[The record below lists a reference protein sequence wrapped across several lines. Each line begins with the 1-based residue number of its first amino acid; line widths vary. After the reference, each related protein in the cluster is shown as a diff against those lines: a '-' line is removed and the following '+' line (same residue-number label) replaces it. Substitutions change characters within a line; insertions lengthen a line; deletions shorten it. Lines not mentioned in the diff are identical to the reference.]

1 MKTFRNLG
9 SLWRGLLLSLVL
21 GQPAAKGADPL
32 AALSFSGG
40 PNKYAYAEPAAAF
53 DSYPLTVSF
62 WVKTADAG
70 SLRGLVSKYL
80 GGSYNGWTILAD
92 GGRLRGW
99 YFHSAGRYVWDGGL
113 GMDGGFIADGK
124 WHHIAM
130 VVDGAGGAFFV
141 DGERTSA
148 MTWTGEP
155 GAANNLSQVRVGSY
169 DAGIDSLTGAVDEIS
184 IWTVAKTLPEIAALR
199 RAPLAGDEPGL
210 AAYWKCDGVGN
221 QNVPDSSPNQRLLAT
236 INSPFTPS
244 GLVFGAATSPGQAAD
259 NPGKSF
265 QDGGAKPWTVD
276 TTVAQDSVSSARS
289 GGISHGQSSSMIT
302 TFEGPGALSFQWKVS
317 SEAAYDYLS
326 LFVDGALVTRIS
338 GEVPW
343 TPVSHAV
350 GAGSHTVEWRYSKD
364 PLDTALLD
372 AGWVDRIAFVPP
384 PGDLA
389 THHDARVNRFDF
401 SGRSM
406 VDGSVEAGQFKAWM
420 EVDLQRLDET
430 ALPPASEGVP
440 VRIGWTLRRVTGAGA
455 LPAILQSGA
464 HDFTV
469 PLDTHGGGLAPV
481 PATAV
486 LTEMFSVGVSDPSLI
501 DPGESYDLV
510 WDVRLFPGTAD
521 EIAAGQGTSDAVR
534 LMVFSG
540 RLLAGSLESRF
551 ERIGFAPGTFVQQP
565 DTTWHGLVDLIPGTL
580 SLPGFPATVF
590 QQTPE
595 ARYLAGVV
603 RVAYDPVTRNL
614 SLLPGERLALG
625 DIPGSLPG
633 ITMVSAGANLSTAGL
648 AADQF
653 KVRLPAGFGVAASP
667 TSRLLDGEISFPD
680 LPLGGD
686 GLPQTTTLT
695 HAPANL
701 HLCHDKL
708 PLRYAA
714 ASLTCDLAA
723 GTFSA
728 ASATPVYVRK
738 REREWLA
745 DDLARGAIS
754 DPAAAVKPSNEGHY
768 ALADNA
774 GPVSV
779 LVRANEAGVALL
791 TTSVPL
797 SAPVPETFTMHFPKS
812 ASLPVTGGSVTV
824 AENVFTAG
832 QLELDAPVSVS
843 YQRNPNI
850 AATCGLSFFSPSA
863 ETIPV
868 TVGGSGLA
876 ITPDGGWRAAGTVP
890 PGTTVEWGGLHGAQP
905 THEISGLTDVS
916 LHIPGHVLAGNESVA
931 AISRRPAAMLLS
943 GFGSPAEPA
952 RIERPETAAYEEGL
966 ADYAGLNLRNS
977 GGTLSA
983 RSHLGQ
989 QDTGNYG
996 LKTLSKYVL
1005 RPGGITGV
1013 HDAVTAQVPPLQ
1025 FYGYLTLLDGLRLSY
1040 LDSGNHESATGGSM
1054 TLPFPSDF
1062 TVAFEKLTFTPGGAL
1077 DAADLPENTPQKT
1090 LSYWGCTLKPDVL
1103 DFVQSKDCVT
1113 NAATLTLAG
1122 EIGLGF
1128 ISSDKVRGTLAFS
1141 PTGRL
1146 LPSAANL
1153 AVDTSLPVPPN
1164 MAVKGRG
1171 DLSYPFVPSTRLRFN
1186 NYDAAPGGAG
1196 DGFLFAAG
1204 SMDVP
1209 FFDNLRVL
1217 LHLQPSKIDSACHVI
1232 GGWPS
1237 DPSQA
1242 DRGWTVGG
1250 KNYFNDSSFDPADH
1264 GYDDGVPLAQFR
1276 SGFDTHGGI
1285 DDKFRPHVHKQ
1296 WRKIARFEFPMAWD
1310 ARTRQFLPAD
1320 DKSIELLVLTASGQV
1335 KKLDAAGAEM
1345 TFGVEFAGL
1354 PKLNTA
1360 TFSRV
1365 LGDATGYLGGS
1376 PEKKIADALTN
1387 ALQGVIDR
1395 TVIHQGNRA
1404 LDEML
1409 ADSITGLM
1417 REPLAEGIDGILN
1430 SWIEANL
1437 IEPMAN
1443 AHAAGVAAGTGL
1455 SDAKAVALAKQIDFQ
1470 MILQAELGTYVSEAL
1485 RQADRLGGKLD
1496 QANAALGQLE
1506 ILCDPDQ
1513 DSGTLIHALARR
1525 VAQEFL
1531 GQDFLGSA
1539 DPLVGGPLNELADQL
1554 LEDARPALRQIH
1566 AAIVQQR
1573 AQLQAMRN
1581 SLTSTTSSLGKQVN
1595 DAFSPAA
1602 VGAIAQEA
1610 LAAFANEIGNARDP
1624 KGKFFDPEENS
1635 VEKLQ
1640 ARLRS
1645 HLIDRFHASSIEQ
1658 SLKRALRQFV
1668 APVREVGNQA
1678 LNFAFAEVNHM
1689 VNEIALKIV
1698 TEITQAVGGNEAL
1711 QELAATANESFND
1724 TQSALGD
1731 FKQKYDSASKVL
1743 EFGKLQGYARTRG
1756 DSLDALRLDASIG
1769 LAVPD
1774 PFGFQGFVEIRNVES
1789 GVPSTSGRA
1798 PGIVATE
1805 VTVGSTFG
1813 GTLYQPV
1820 PATDTTPRQ
1829 ENRAQP
1835 FRAAVQGRFSFGPG
1849 AGGNFPVPV
1858 PNGFDANVDFET
1870 QIDLGLMSI
1879 QRLQL
1884 TVGLGGQEA
1893 YASASAN
1900 GSIWF
1905 IPVQG
1910 RVFMGSTRQ
1919 VGILKEAFDPQ
1930 TYELVVTKG
1939 SRFTAPGSPFLVDPV
1954 IGIYTRFA
1962 GQLSLNRFFGIPD
1975 NPNLI
1980 SLNAGREFGH
1990 FALIS
1995 KNLDGTQLKVGYRE
2009 ALTVSGTA
2017 LRVIGVSAKAG
2028 FLVALDANLTD
2039 LTGASSLTEALNSVK
2054 GTGTAF
2060 VEACAT
2066 VLLVKKCLNAAFYV
2080 DVHPNP
2086 ALVPPV
2092 IVVPV
2097 GFEY

>member
-1 MKTFRNLG
+1 MKTFRNFG
-9 SLWRGLLLSLVL
+9 SLCCGLLLSLVL
-21 GQPAAKGADPL
+21 GQPAVKGADPL

-40 PNKYAYAEPAAAF
+40 TNKYAYAEPAAAF

-62 WVKTADAG
+62 WVKTVDAG
-70 SLRGLVSKYL
+70 SLRWLVSKYL

-124 WHHIAM
+124 WHHVAM

-141 DGERTSA
+141 DGKRTSA

-155 GAANNLSQVRVGSY
+155 GAADNLSQVRVGSY
-169 DAGIDSLTGAVDEIS
+169 DARLDSLTGAVDEIS
-184 IWTVAKTLPEIAALR
+184 IWTVAKTLPEIAALQ
-199 RAPLAGDEPGL
+199 RAPLAGNEPGL
-210 AAYWKCDGVGN
+210 AAYWKCDGEGN
-221 QNVPDSSPNQRLLAT
+221 QNVPDSSPNQRLLQT

-244 GLVFGAATSPGQAAD
+244 GLAFGSATAPGQAAD

-276 TTVAQDSVSSARS
+276 TAVAQDGVSSARS
-289 GGISHGQSSSMIT
+289 GGITHSQSSSMIT
-302 TFEGPGALSFQWKVS
+302 TFEGPGTLSFQWKVS
-317 SEAAYDYLS
+317 SEASFDFLS
-326 LFVDGALVTRIS
+326 LFVDGVFVTRIS

-343 TPVSHAV
+343 TPVSHAL

-364 PLDTALLD
+364 HSLSAPID

-401 SGRSM
+401 SGRAM
-406 VDGSVEAGQFKAWM
+406 VDDSVEAGQFKAWM

-430 ALPPASEGVP
+430 ALPPASEDVP
-440 VRIGWTLRRVTGAGA
+440 VRIGWVLRRVTGAGA
-455 LPAILQSGA
+455 PVILESGA

-469 PLDTHGGGLAPV
+469 PLETHGGGAAPV
-481 PATAV
+481 PATA
-486 LTEMFSVGVSDPSLI
+486 LLRETFSVGVSDPLAI
-501 DPGESYDLV
+501 DPGASYDLV
-510 WDVRLFPGTAD
+510 WEVRLFPGTA
-521 EIAAGQGTSDAVR
+521 EEMAAGQGTSDAVR
-534 LMVFSG
+534 LMAFSG
-540 RLLAGSLESRF
+540 QLLAGATEARF

-565 DTTWHGLVDLIPGTL
+565 DFTWHGLVDLNPGTI
-580 SLPGFPATVF
+580 SLPDFPATAF
-590 QQTPE
+590 QLTPE
-595 ARYLAGVV
+595 ARYLAGAV
-603 RVAYDPVTRNL
+603 RVAYDPVSRDL
-614 SLLPGERLALG
+614 SILAGERLAVG
-625 DIPGSLPG
+625 DVPGSLPG
-633 ITMVSAGANLSTAGL
+633 IALNSAGAHLSAAGL

-653 KVRLPAGFGVAASP
+653 RVRLPAGFGVVASP
-667 TSRLLDGEISFPD
+667 TSRLLDGEISFPNV
-680 LPLGGD
+680 PLGGD

-695 HAPANL
+695 YAPANL

-723 GTFSA
+723 GTFTA
-728 ASATPVYVRK
+728 PSATPVYVRK

-745 DDLARGAIS
+745 DDAVRGAIL
-754 DPAAAVKPSNEGHY
+754 DPSSAVKASNEGHY

-797 SAPVPETFTMHFPKS
+797 STPVPETFAMHFPKA
-812 ASLPVTGGSVTV
+812 ASLSVTGGSVTV
-824 AENVFTAG
+824 TDSVFTAG
-832 QLELDAPVSVS
+832 QLLVDAPVSIS
-843 YQRNPNI
+843 YKRNPNI
-850 AATCGLSFFSPSA
+850 AATCGLSFFSPST

-868 TVGGSGLA
+868 SATNGELA

-890 PGTTVEWGGLHGAQP
+890 PGTTVEWGGLHGTQA
-905 THEISGLTDVS
+905 THEISGLTEIG
-916 LHIPGHVLAGNESVA
+916 LHLPGHVLPGNDGVA
-931 AISRRPAAMLLS
+931 AISRRPSAMLLS
-943 GFGSPAEPA
+943 GFGSPADPT
-952 RIERPETAAYEEGL
+952 RIERPETAAYDEGL

-977 GGTLSA
+977 GGSLSA

-1025 FYGYLTLLDGLRLSY
+1025 FYGYMTLLDGLRLSY
-1040 LDSGNHESATGGSM
+1040 LDSENRESATGGSM

-1062 TVAFEKLTFTPGGAL
+1062 TVAFERLTFTPGGAL
-1077 DAADLPENTPQKT
+1077 DDADLPENTPQKT

-1103 DFVQSKDCVT
+1103 DFVQSKDCLT

-1141 PTGRL
+1141 PAGKL
-1146 LPSAANL
+1146 LPSTANL

-1164 MAVKGRG
+1164 MAIKGRG

-1196 DGFLFAAG
+1196 AGFLFAAG

-1217 LHLQPSKIDSACHVI
+1217 LHLHPSKIDSACHVI

-1237 DPSQA
+1237 DPSQT

-1250 KNYFNDSSFDPADH
+1250 KNYFNDSTFDPADH
-1264 GYDDGVPLAQFR
+1264 GYDTGVDLAEFR
-1276 SGFDTHGGI
+1276 GGFDQHGGI
-1285 DDKFRPHVHKQ
+1285 DDRFRPHVHKQ
-1296 WRKIARFEFPMAWD
+1296 WRKITRFEFPMRWD

-1320 DKSIELLVLTASGQV
+1320 DKSIELLVLTAAGQV

-1354 PKLNTA
+1354 PKLNTE

-1395 TVIHQGNRA
+1395 SVIHHGNRA
-1404 LDEML
+1404 LDEMF

-1417 REPLAEGIDGILN
+1417 REPLAEGIDSVLN
-1430 SWIEANL
+1430 SWFELNL
-1437 IEPMAN
+1437 LEPMAN
-1443 AHAAGVAAGTGL
+1443 AHAAGVDAGTGL

-1470 MILQAELGTYVSEAL
+1470 NILQADLGSYVSAAL
-1485 RQADRLGGKLD
+1485 READRLGGKLD

-1513 DSGTLIHALARR
+1513 TSGTLIHALARR

-1602 VGAIAQEA
+1602 VGTIAQQS
-1610 LAAFANEIGNARDP
+1610 LAAFANEIGDARDP
-1624 KGKFFDPEENS
+1624 KGNYFDPGENS
-1635 VEKLQ
+1635 ADKLR
-1640 ARLRS
+1640 ARLRA
-1645 HLIDRFHASSIEQ
+1645 HVIDRFHASSIEQ

-1678 LNFAFAEVNHM
+1678 LNLAFAEVNHM

-1698 TEITQAVGGNEAL
+1698 TEISQAIGDNEAL
-1711 QELAATANESFND
+1711 QELAATANDSFND

-1774 PFGFQGFVEIRNVES
+1774 PFGFQGFVEIKNQES

-1820 PATDTTPRQ
+1820 PATDGGPRQ
-1829 ENRAQP
+1829 PDRAQP
-1835 FRAAVQGRFSFGPG
+1835 FRAAVRGRFSFGPG
-1849 AGGNFPVPV
+1849 AGGNFPVPI
-1858 PNGFDANVDFET
+1858 PNGFDGNVDFET

-1884 TVGLGGQEA
+1884 AVGLGGQEA
-1893 YASASAN
+1893 YASAFAK

-1905 IPVQG
+1905 VPVEG

-1939 SRFTAPGSPFLVDPV
+1939 SQFTAPGSPFLVDPV

-1995 KNLDGTQLKVGYRE
+1995 RNQEGTQLKVGYRE

-2028 FLVALDANLTD
+2028 FLVAVDANLTD
-2039 LTGASSLTEALNSVK
+2039 LTGASSITEALNSVK

-2086 ALVPPV
+2086 ALVPPI